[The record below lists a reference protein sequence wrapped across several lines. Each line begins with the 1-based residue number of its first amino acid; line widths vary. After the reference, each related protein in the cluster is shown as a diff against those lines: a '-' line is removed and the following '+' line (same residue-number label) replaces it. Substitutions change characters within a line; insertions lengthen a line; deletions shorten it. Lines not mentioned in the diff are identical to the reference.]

1 MFARVFAFLLLL
13 IAAPAAAET
22 LVVHAGRLIADPAR
36 PALGPSTITIV
47 DGRIESVAAGLVPA
61 PAGARLIDLS
71 SRTVLPGLIDLHVHL
86 SGDPGGDYR
95 QEAVDTDE
103 YATLLGVKNAR
114 LTLRAGFTTVRD
126 LGSGPQVGF
135 ALARGTRE
143 GLFPGPRIVAAG
155 PAISIIGGHGDVNGF
170 RPEVIETLSA
180 HNTCTGAVQ
189 CAERVRQLARAGAQ
203 VIKFTATGGVL
214 SQQARGLEAHFT
226 DEEMRAI
233 VTTAHALGLKVA
245 AHAHGARGIEAAAR
259 AGVDSIE
266 HGTFADAAAIA
277 AMRRSG
283 SAFVPTLMAY
293 TGIREGLAQNRFTPA
308 VAAKVRETLEFLQAA
323 LAGERTASGF
333 KLETAPAQRVPI
345 VLAALRGKM
354 LDLAMERA
362 DGAFTNFLPLGG
374 LPKVAAQLQGAPE
387 GFELLCRF
395 FCLPGEREA
404 VEPLARFMFSSYIT
418 VPVYAA
424 FYRWL
429 GYGEQIDTMIA
440 AWESG
445 DRQGAA
451 AAAPWELIEDMFVFG
466 TPEQMRERL
475 DAFVEGGVTLPILTP
490 IVTPDALAATIDALA
505 P

>member
-1 MFARVFAFLLLL
+1 MIARLLSLLLLL

-22 LVVHAGRLIADPAR
+22 IVVHAGHLITDASR
-36 PALGPSTITIV
+36 PAQGPSTITIV
-47 DGRIESVAAGLVPA
+47 DGRIQSVTAGLTPA

-71 SRTVLPGLIDLHVHL
+71 ARTVLPGLIDLHVHL

-103 YATLLGVKNAR
+103 YATLVGVRNAR
-114 LTLRAGFTTVRD
+114 ATLRAGFTTVRD

-135 ALARGTRE
+135 ALSRGTRE
-143 GLFPGPRIVAAG
+143 GLFPGPRIIAAG

-170 RPEVIETLSA
+170 RPEVIEALSGN
-180 HNTCTGAVQ
+180 NTCTGPVQ

-233 VTTAHALGLKVA
+233 VTTAHSLGLKVA

-277 AMRRSG
+277 AMRRAG

-308 VAAKVRETLEFLQAA
+308 VAVKVRETLDLVGRGARAARAAGVPVLFGTDAGVYEHGRNAQEF
-323 LAGERTASGF
+323 
-333 KLETAPAQRVPI
+333 
-345 VLAALRGKM
+345 
-354 LDLAMERA
+354 
-362 DGAFTNFLPLGG
+362 
-374 LPKVAAQLQGAPE
+374 AQLVEHVGMSPAEAIASATTGAARLLGMENEIGRIAP
-387 GFELLCRF
+387 GFSADLI
-395 FCLPGEREA
+395 A
-404 VEPLARFMFSSYIT
+404 VEGDPLADVR
-418 VPVYAA
+418 
-424 FYRWL
+424 
-429 GYGEQIDTMIA
+429 
-440 AWESG
+440 
-445 DRQGAA
+445 
-451 AAAPWELIEDMFVFG
+451 
-466 TPEQMRERL
+466 RL
-475 DAFVEGGVTLPILTP
+475 EHVDFAMVRGRVA
-490 IVTPDALAATIDALA
+490 D
-505 P
+505 